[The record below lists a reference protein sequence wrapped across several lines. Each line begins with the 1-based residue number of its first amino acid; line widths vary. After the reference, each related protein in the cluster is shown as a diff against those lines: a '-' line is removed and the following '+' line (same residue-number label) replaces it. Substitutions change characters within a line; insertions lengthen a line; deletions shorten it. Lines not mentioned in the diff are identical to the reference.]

1 LGVNFAVCYNTRIVK
16 RTHNCNDL
24 TKSAIGQKV
33 DLLGWVHRRRDHG
46 NLIFI
51 DLRDRS
57 GIVQVVFD
65 VDHKELHKLAETLRP
80 EFVLAVSGTVVPRSP
95 ETVNPK
101 MKTGE
106 IEIKAEALQILNT
119 AKTPPFEIAD
129 SRTEVDET
137 VRLKYRYIDLRKD
150 KMRENL
156 IFRHKI
162 ICAARD
168 YLDKNGFLEIETPF
182 LTKSTPEGA
191 RDYLVPSR
199 VNPGK
204 FYALPQSPQLFKQL
218 LMVAG
223 MEKYFQIAR
232 CFRDE
237 DLRADRQPEFTQIDL
252 EMSFVEVEDIIGVI
266 EGLMKY
272 MLDALA
278 KDIDQFRG
286 KHIPTLNLPFP
297 RITWD
302 EAMDKYGS
310 DKPDLRFG
318 LEIVDLTEEVRD
330 CQFKVFAE
338 TVKNGG
344 VVRAICAK
352 GGATLS
358 RNELDKLEAKA
369 KELGAKGLAWLAI
382 QADGLKSPI
391 TKFLKEEEINRI
403 LSKVKAETG
412 DIVFFG
418 ADRRLKV
425 CEVLGGIRLEL
436 ARKLN
441 LIKENEFHFCWVVD
455 FPLFEYSETE
465 KRYVS
470 RHHPFTAPQG
480 SWEDIEERFAKDPA
494 AIKARAYD
502 FVLNGVEL
510 GGGSIRIHKMDAQ
523 RKIFKLL
530 GFAEEEAK
538 RRFGFLLE
546 ALEYGAPPHGGIALG
561 VDRLVMMLA
570 GMNSIRDVIAFP
582 KTQSAM
588 CPLTGAPDVVD
599 VKQLKELHI
608 RNIE

>member
-1 LGVNFAVCYNTRIVK
+1 MQRS
-16 RTHNCNDL
+16 HHCNDL
-24 TKSAIGQKV
+24 TKPQIGQKV
-33 DLLGWVHRRRDHG
+33 ELLGWVHRRRDHG
-46 NLIFI
+46 GLIFI

-65 VDHKELHKLAETLRP
+65 IDNKDLHQLAETLRP
-80 EFVLAVSGTVVPRSP
+80 EFVLAVSGSVVPRSP

-106 IEIKAEALQILNT
+106 IEVKAETLHILNT

-129 SRTEVDET
+129 ARTEVDET

-168 YLDKNGFLEIETPF
+168 YLDQNGFLEIETPF

-199 VNPGK
+199 VNPGR

-252 EMSFVEVEDIIGVI
+252 EMSFVDVDDVIGVI

-272 MLDALA
+272 TLDSLE

-286 KHIPTLNLPFP
+286 KHIPKIHLPFP
-297 RITWD
+297 RLSWD
-302 EAMDKYGS
+302 DAMDKYGT

-318 LEIVDLTEEVRD
+318 LEIVDLTEEV
-330 CQFKVFAE
+330 CNCGFKVFAE

-352 GGATLS
+352 GGAKLS
-358 RNELDKLEAKA
+358 RNDLDKLEAKA
-369 KELGAKGLAWLAI
+369 KELGAKGLAWLAV
-382 QADGLKSPI
+382 QADGIKSPI
-391 TKFLKEEEINRI
+391 TKFFKEEEINRI
-403 LSKVKAETG
+403 LTKVKAETG

-425 CEVLGGIRLEL
+425 CEVLGEIRLEL
-436 ARKLN
+436 GRKLN
-441 LIKENEFHFCWVVD
+441 LIQENEFHFCWVVD
-455 FPLFEYSETE
+455 FPLFEYSENE

-510 GGGSIRIHKMDAQ
+510 GGGSIRIHNMDTQ

-530 GFAEEEAK
+530 GFSEEEAR

-561 VDRLVMMLA
+561 VDRMVMMLS

-599 VKQLKELHI
+599 PKQLKEL
-608 RNIE
+608 NIKNI